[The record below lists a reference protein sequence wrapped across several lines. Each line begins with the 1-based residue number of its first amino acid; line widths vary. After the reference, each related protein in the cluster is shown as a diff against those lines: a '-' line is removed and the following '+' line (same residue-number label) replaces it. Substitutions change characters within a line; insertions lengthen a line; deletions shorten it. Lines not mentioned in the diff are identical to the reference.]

1 MHKRTTSK
9 IFHRAQEL
17 RHNKT
22 PEEEKLWSRLRNHQ
36 LDGIG
41 FRQQHAVGNYIVD
54 FCAPRKKLVVEL
66 DGSQHLEIVESDE
79 ERTAFLNSKGYKV
92 VRFFNYEIN
101 ENIEGVLKRILLAIG
116 ESAGE

>member
-1 MHKRTTSK
+1 MHKRTTPK
-9 IFHRAQEL
+9 IFYRAKEL

-41 FRQQHAVGNYIVD
+41 FRQQHALGNFVVD

-66 DGSQHLEIVESDE
+66 DGSQHFEMAESDE

-92 VRFFNYEIN
+92 IRFFNYEIN
-101 ENIEGVLKRILLAIG
+101 GNIEDVLRRIRLAVV
-116 ESAGE
+116 EK